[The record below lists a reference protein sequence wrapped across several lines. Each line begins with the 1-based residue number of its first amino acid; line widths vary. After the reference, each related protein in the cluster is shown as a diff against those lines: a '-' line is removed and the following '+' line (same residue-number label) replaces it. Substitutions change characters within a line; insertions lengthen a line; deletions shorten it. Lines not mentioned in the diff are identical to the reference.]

1 MKEKICEYYCYRK
14 TRPTN
19 KINSKKIEKLE
30 LIVFDMDGVLTDIL
44 SSWKYIHDYF
54 NTSNEKSV
62 NEYLQGKIDD
72 MEFIR
77 RDASLWQKN
86 NKPIKKE
93 KLVEILADVPLMNGA
108 KNCIVLLKQKN
119 IKTAI
124 VSAGLDILAERVA
137 NQLGIDHVFSNGIKT
152 DENGFLNNE
161 GIIGVKLM
169 HKDHAVEKLAEQ
181 LKLPLSSVATVGN
194 SCFDIPM
201 FEISGLGIAF
211 NPEDDCVKEHADVVV
226 EGKDLNLI
234 LPVINEYISIY

>member
-1 MKEKICEYYCYRK
+1 MKEKICKYYCYRK
-14 TRPTN
+14 TRFSN
-19 KINSKKIEKLE
+19 KINSNKIKKLE

-62 NEYLQGKIDD
+62 NEYLQGRIDD

-77 RDASLWQKN
+77 RDASLWKEN

-93 KLVEILADVPLMNGA
+93 KLVEILADVPIMNGA
-108 KNCIVLLKQKN
+108 EKCMTSLKQNN

-137 NQLGIDHVFSNGIKT
+137 DQLGIDHVFSNGIKT
-152 DENGFLNNE
+152 DKNGCLNNE

-169 HKDHAVEKLAEQ
+169 HKDQAVKKLAEK
-181 LKLPLSSVATVGN
+181 LNLPLDSVAAVGN

-201 FEISGLGIAF
+201 FETSGLGIAF
-211 NPEDDCVKEHADVVV
+211 NPEDDCVREHADVVV
-226 EGKDLNLI
+226 EGRDLSLI
-234 LPVINEYISIY
+234 LPVISEYISG